1 MLLLSKQLRA
11 QVIVSSVI
19 TSFCYAFVVVIPFF
33 AFSFPNFLSF
43 PKENNNLT
51 IACFKIFLGFFILV
65 NIIWFLHYQI
75 LRNIKKNWAT
85 TWKRGIIPLSLNLI
99 LPFTYNPHFY
109 TTYNYGNHQIILRV
123 INVFIVNIMV
133 FHFFELIIK
142 KYTQQKLNGEI
153 KKLSYQ
159 QLESKYLLEKSQV
172 NFHFIF
178 NTLNSINE
186 LIIYKPVIAQK
197 TIIHL
202 SNFLREIYQIQ
213 VNLLTIKEELKIAND
228 FLQIQEVRFL
238 KGFDVSINIPEN
250 QTNNLVPF
258 FTILTLLENIFKHNI
273 ISEANPLKIS
283 IFMENE
289 YVYVKNAKNL
299 KQAVS
304 SNNSGLENLNIRCK
318 FLTEKEI
325 TIFDEIDYF
334 MVKIKTLVPNE

>member
-11 QVIVSSVI
+11 QVIASAVI

-43 PKENNNLT
+43 PKENNSLT

-65 NIIWFLHYQI
+65 NTIWFLHYQI
-75 LRNIKKNWAT
+75 LRNIKNSWST
-85 TWKRGIIPLSLNLI
+85 TWKRAIIPLSLNLI

-133 FHFFELIIK
+133 FHFFELIISRFSK
-142 KYTQQKLNGEI
+142 EKLYIEI
-153 KKLSYQ
+153 KNLSYQ

-186 LIIYKPVIAQK
+186 LIISDPAIAQK
-197 TIIHL
+197 TLIHL
-202 SNFLREIYQIQ
+202 SNFLREIYKIE
-213 VNLLTIKEELKIAND
+213 VNLLTITEELKIAND
-228 FLQIQEVRFL
+228 YLQIQEVRFTN
-238 KGFDVSINIPEN
+238 GFNINIDIPAN
-250 QTNNLVPF
+250 QNERKVPF

-273 ISEANPLKIS
+273 LSESKPLE
-283 IFMENE
+283 IFIYMQED
-289 YVYVKNAKNL
+289 YLFVKNEKRL
-299 KQAVS
+299 KES
-304 SNNSGLENLNIRCK
+304 ITSNNSGLRSLKTRCK
-318 FLTEKEI
+318 FLTGDDI
-325 TIFDEIDYF
+325 IVIDHPDYF
-334 MVKIKTLVPNE
+334 MIKVKTINTK